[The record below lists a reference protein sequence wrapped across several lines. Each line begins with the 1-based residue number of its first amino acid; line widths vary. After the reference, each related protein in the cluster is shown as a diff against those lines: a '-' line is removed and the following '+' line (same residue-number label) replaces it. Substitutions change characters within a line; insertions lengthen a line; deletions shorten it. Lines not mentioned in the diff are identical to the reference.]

1 MSTRIAV
8 VAMDC
13 LLPGAVGVDAFAEL
27 LTDARDA
34 RGADDPRLPRAD
46 SAAGS
51 AFASRRGGF
60 LDADDRARARA
71 ESGLGPDA
79 DDARCWASFVVRRAL
94 AGVGGSTPDRSRT
107 GLVLG
112 CYTFP
117 TERSAA
123 VSLPLIEEEVRAGLG
138 DAGVATMP
146 GRVPTSAD
154 PGHVDAAGSVA
165 DTVADATGLGGQRL
179 VLDAACASGLYAVRL
194 ACDALALGTA
204 DTVVAGAVCAPD
216 LPLLH
221 LSFSDL
227 GAYGRGASAPFRA
240 DSTGILTG
248 EGAAVVVL
256 RRLDDALRDGDD
268 VLAVIE
274 GSALVND
281 GAGQHPLVPGQ
292 AGQRT
297 CYDLAYADAGLAPT
311 DVDYIE
317 CHATGT
323 PVGDRT
329 ELASLTAAF
338 GERMPLLGSVK
349 GNIGHLLTAAGITS
363 LIKVVLAMR
372 SGTIPPTVGSATD
385 APFLHP
391 RVVGAPTPWPASDG
405 PRRAAV
411 SAFGFGGANA
421 HLVVSHDPAGE
432 RAATAATDDAG
443 RPAGSPRLPA
453 VAVTGVGAYVGAG
466 ARVADLAHAEGS
478 GDLAALAGAD
488 TVPRLAGT
496 PADGRALGPIALDPI
511 GDRIPPRDIPHL
523 NPAPLAVAR
532 AVGDAF
538 ADADRVDGTAEGAAR
553 RFGSR
558 TAVVVALD
566 LDARAH
572 ERLAHLRADELLAR
586 ILDEDD
592 VDPGTVRTVRD
603 ALHSPLSATEVMSY
617 IGSITASRISSTW
630 NLTGPS
636 FTVSA
641 GPLGVIRAVEAAQ
654 LLLAD
659 PTIDAVVVAGV
670 DLAVTAER
678 ALLPG
683 ASARPL
689 DAATAFVLRRPEDT
703 ADAYALVDVPAAG
716 EGPDAGPAPQAVDV
730 HAPTAAERA
739 GLIADVLDAHPDA
752 TGIAVTSTRETW
764 GDAANAAAGL
774 MLLRTVLGIHA
785 RVTPATLA
793 DLDLPADLR
802 LRLDAASSGEA
813 VPGTPWLARRD
824 APRSGLIR
832 VLGHG
837 GATAALR
844 VVEPP
849 RRRPVDPGAAWRAGG
864 GRRIV
869 RLDAATRDDLARAL
883 DRLADGAAP
892 EDLPATPGGPERVV
906 LVCRDRAALPRE
918 AARAR
923 DAIASLAPGARWAAP
938 GGSRYATVDPANPP
952 RIGYAF
958 PGAFTAYPRFGADLL
973 RMLPQAMD
981 AFDAIVAESSE
992 EVRLGRLHPWRHE
1005 AASPAEL
1012 MRYEEELQR
1021 DVPFM
1026 LGVGTTFAMVY
1037 ADLLQGVTGRAPTST
1052 IGYSLGAS
1060 SMLFATRR
1068 WDRHRRALRRII
1080 ASPVFQDEL
1089 AGELLTVRRAFGMDA
1104 STPLA
1109 EVWRAVVVLAPAD
1122 EVAARVAGSPRLH
1135 VTHVNTPGEVVVAGP
1150 AADVH
1155 ALVHES
1161 GFRTAPS
1168 PVVSPL
1174 HSPLAEEWADELVAL
1189 HRFPLG
1195 EGTDALLLDSVD
1207 GRPIP
1212 PTAEE
1217 EELARSIARSVIEP
1231 VDFPRLARAI
1241 AEHADLVLEAGP
1253 GGTCA
1258 RWITDTAV
1266 PGLRALAPDHR
1277 GAPFGSTWPAFLA
1290 ELITQGV
1297 DVEIEAFGL
1306 DPVPAPPTGP
1316 LVGRTTSIRHD
1327 VAAAF
1332 ARVRTAEREA
1342 APEPVPAAAPEPA
1355 VAPEPA
1361 RLSWDPR
1368 AAALG
1373 PWWRSGAASPA
1384 VPTGSRG
1391 EIADLVLHGRQQLVR
1406 QVIRAHRDT
1415 LRFQHAMLVQAARTL
1430 PEDPAT
1436 RPAVAPPAPDRASDP
1451 APAPADATATTP
1463 APAIWDE
1470 HDLLEFATGDIA
1482 RVFGPEYAEI
1492 DGFATR
1498 VRLPAPPYHF
1508 VSRVVDVQGERGRFE
1523 RSTITTEYDVPLD
1536 AWYLVDDGVPAAV
1549 TIEAG
1554 QGDLL
1559 LVSWLGIDVENRGL
1573 RTYRL
1578 LDSTLVFH
1586 GDLPRAGQTLRYEI
1600 TIERFIRN
1608 GPTTLFYFGYRCYA
1622 DGVLILELTKATA
1635 GFFSREELEAP
1646 LGILPEPAGPEVPA
1660 TGPDRP
1666 WRKPVEP
1673 TDHHEL
1679 DAADLAR
1686 LAAGDV
1692 AGVFGPRHGQP
1703 AGANPGLRL
1712 PTAQLRMIDRLE
1724 IDPEGGTHR
1733 LGKVTAHLDLDPDG
1747 WYFRC
1752 HFTDDPVLAGS
1763 LVAEGAVQAL
1773 QVLLL
1778 HEGFH
1783 LVLPDARFQTIPGIH
1798 TDVAVRGQIVPG
1810 DARLRYELDI
1820 RELTLLPRPTVIADV
1835 LVFRDDQPVV
1845 RMRDFGVQIRE
1856 KEGSPY
1862 RPGTGGRSPFLGRLS
1877 SRGVPTVVNE
1887 LQLAHAA
1894 RGDLGTAMGPEFD
1907 VYGDRRAPHI
1917 PNRDFQFVDRIES
1930 VTGERGRLAPGMV
1943 MVSEYDAHAD
1953 SWYYRENPAGTMP
1966 HAVILESSLQ
1976 AAILLGYYQGATLD
1990 QPTVEFAI
1998 RNLDGSAEL
2007 VGPFPAP
2014 GSTIRQTTTLL
2025 FSSAVEGNVLQK
2037 FRYELEGDDGVFY
2050 RGESVFGYFSEQ
2062 ALASQTGLDAGAR
2075 TVPRSLAAGSDAP
2088 DLVLDAAAL
2097 DARHRQRPDRLALP
2111 GGRLA
2116 LLDEVRIHLDQG
2128 PAGLGSI
2135 WGRRDVTPDD
2145 WYFTRHFHRDPVQ
2158 PGSLGIESMLQAL
2171 QVLAVEKGLV
2181 DGFRDP
2187 RIELAQGVSTTWTYR
2202 GQVATTDTDCQVE
2215 VDITRVDREPDS
2227 VTVVADSS
2235 LWKGDLRI
2243 YAVTGLAIRIHDDT
2257 TDTHGIPTTDRTLE
2271 ETNHD

>member
-13 LLPGAVGVDAFAEL
+13 LLPGAVGVDEFAEL
-27 LTDARDA
+27 LADARDA

-46 SAAGS
+46 SAAGA

-60 LDADDRARARA
+60 LDPASRARARA
-71 ESGLGPDA
+71 GSGLDPDA
-79 DDARCWASFVVRRAL
+79 DDARAWASFVVRRAL

-123 VSLPLIEEEVRAGLG
+123 VSLPLIEEEVRQGLR
-138 DAGVATMP
+138 DAGFATVP
-146 GRVPTSAD
+146 GRMPASAD

-165 DTVADATGLGGQRL
+165 DAVADAAGLGGRRL

-227 GAYGRGASAPFRA
+227 GAYGRGASAPFRP

-256 RRLDDALRDGDD
+256 RRLDDALRDGDE

-281 GAGQHPLVPGQ
+281 GAGQHPLVPGE

-297 CYDLAYADAGLAPT
+297 CYELAHADAGIAPT
-311 DVDYIE
+311 DIDYIE

-329 ELASLTAAF
+329 ELASLTAHF
-338 GERMPLLGSVK
+338 GDGMPLLGSVK

-363 LIKVVLAMR
+363 LIKVVVAMR
-372 SGTIPPTVGSATD
+372 SGTIPPTVGTATD
-385 APFLHP
+385 APSLHP
-391 RVVGAPTPWPASDG
+391 RVVRAATPWPATDG

-432 RAATAATDDAG
+432 RAATAAPDDAD
-443 RPAGSPRLPA
+443 RASGSGRLPS

-496 PADGRALGPIALDPI
+496 PAEGLALGPIALDPI
-511 GDRIPPRDIPHL
+511 GDRVPPRDVPHL

-538 ADADRVDGTAEGAAR
+538 ADADRVVGAAAGAAR
-553 RFGSR
+553 RSGSR

-586 ILDEDD
+586 ILDAGS
-592 VDPGTVRTVRD
+592 VDAELVRTVRD

-659 PTIDAVVVAGV
+659 PTIEAVVVAGV

-683 ASARPL
+683 ASPRPL
-689 DAATAFVLRRPEDT
+689 DAATAFVLRRPEDA

-716 EGPDAGPAPQAVDV
+716 DGSGADPAPQAVDV

-739 GLIADVLDAHPDA
+739 GLVADVLDAHPGA

-785 RVTPATLA
+785 RVVPATRA

-802 LRLDAASSGEA
+802 RRLDAASSGEA
-813 VPGTPWLARRD
+813 VPGTPWIARRG

-832 VLGHG
+832 VLGHD
-837 GATAALR
+837 GATAALH

-849 RRRPVDPGAAWRAGG
+849 RRRPVDPAAAWRAGG

-869 RLDAATRDDLARAL
+869 RLDAATREDLAQAL
-883 DRLADGAAP
+883 GCLAAGVAP
-892 EDLPATPGGPERVV
+892 EDLPPTAGGPERLV

-923 DAIASLAPGARWAAP
+923 DALASLAPGARWAAP
-938 GGSRYATVDPANPP
+938 GGSRYATVDPAHPP

-973 RMLPQAMD
+973 RMLPEAMD
-981 AFDAIVAESSE
+981 AFDAIVDESSE

-1037 ADLLQGVTGRAPTST
+1037 ADLLQGVTGQAPTST

-1068 WDRHRRALRRII
+1068 WDRHRRGLGRII

-1089 AGELLTVRRAFGMDA
+1089 AGELLTVRRAVGMDA
-1104 STPLA
+1104 STPLS

-1122 EVAARVAGSPRLH
+1122 EVAACVAGSPRLH

-1150 AADVH
+1150 AADVRAFVH
-1155 ALVHES
+1155 AG

-1195 EGTDALLLDSVD
+1195 AGTDALLLDSVD
-1207 GRPIP
+1207 GRPLP
-1212 PTAEE
+1212 ATADE

-1231 VDFPRLARAI
+1231 VDLPRLVHAI
-1241 AEHADLVLEAGP
+1241 AAHADLVLEAGP

-1297 DVEIEAFGL
+1297 DVETGALAL
-1306 DPVPAPPTGP
+1306 DPVPAPVSGP
-1316 LVGRTTSIRHD
+1316 LVGRTTSIRRD
-1327 VAAAF
+1327 VAAAT
-1332 ARVRTAEREA
+1332 APRRTTPREEEPTP
-1342 APEPVPAAAPEPA
+1342 APTSAPALA
-1355 VAPEPA
+1355 PA

-1373 PWWRSGAASPA
+1373 PWWRPAGDAPA
-1384 VPTGSRG
+1384 VPRASDG
-1391 EIADLVLHGRQQLVR
+1391 EIADLVLHGRRQLAR
-1406 QVIRAHRDT
+1406 QAIRAHRDT
-1415 LRFQHAMLVQAARTL
+1415 LRFQHAMLVRAARAL
-1430 PEDPAT
+1430 PEDPRT
-1436 RPAVAPPAPDRASDP
+1436 RPAVAPPAPPAGAAPDP
-1451 APAPADATATTP
+1451 AA
-1463 APAIWDE
+1463 AIWDE
-1470 HDLLEFATGDIA
+1470 QDLLEFATGDIA

-1559 LVSWLGIDVENRGL
+1559 LVSWLGIDAENRGL

-1622 DGVLILELTKATA
+1622 DGVLVLELTKATA

-1646 LGILPEPAGPEVPA
+1646 LGILPEPPGPEVPA

-1666 WRKPVEP
+1666 WRKPVEQ
-1673 TDHHEL
+1673 TDHHAL
-1679 DAADLAR
+1679 GAADLAR
-1686 LAAGDV
+1686 LSAGDV

-1712 PTAQLRMIDRLE
+1712 PTAQLRMIDRIE
-1724 IDPEGGTHR
+1724 IDPEGGSHR

-1783 LVLPDARFQTIPGIH
+1783 LVLPDARFQTIPGVH
-1798 TDVAVRGQIVPG
+1798 TEVAVRGQIVPG

-1820 RELTLLPRPTVIADV
+1820 RELTLLPRPTVVADV
-1835 LVFRDDQPVV
+1835 LVYRDDQPVV
-1845 RMRDFGVQIRE
+1845 RMRHFGVQIRE

-1930 VTGERGRLAPGMV
+1930 VTGERGRLVPGMV

-1953 SWYYRENPAGTMP
+1953 SWYHRENPAGTMP
-1966 HAVILESSLQ
+1966 HAVLLESSLQ

-1998 RNLDGSAEL
+1998 RNLDGSAQL
-2007 VGPFPAP
+2007 VGPQPAP

-2050 RGESVFGYFSEQ
+2050 RGESVFGYFSDA
-2062 ALASQTGLDAGAR
+2062 ALATQTGLDAGAR

-2088 DLVLDAAAL
+2088 DLVLDADAL
-2097 DARHRQRPDRLALP
+2097 DARHRRRPDRLALP

-2171 QVLAVEKGLV
+2171 QVLAIEKGLV

-2187 RIELAQGVSTTWTYR
+2187 RIELAQDVTTTWTYR
-2202 GQVATTDTDCQVE
+2202 GQVATTDADCQVE
-2215 VDITRVDREPDS
+2215 VDITRVERALGA

-2243 YAVTGLAIRIHDDT
+2243 YAVTGLAIRIHDGT
-2257 TDTHGIPTTDRTLE
+2257 PITARTHE
-2271 ETNHD
+2271 ETNDD